1 MSEEDKTPGKI
12 CWHELITKDSEGSK
26 SFYAGLF
33 GWTTEEMPMGPDMT
47 YTMFKNGD
55 DMTAGMI
62 QVTDEMGDVPP
73 HWLTYITVEDIG
85 ASVAKAK
92 ELGATICKD
101 VTEIPMGKFAII
113 VDPGGAGFALWEHGD
128 GGGDCGDEGDPAS

>member
-12 CWHELITKDSEGSK
+12 CWHELLTKNSEASK

-33 GWTTEEMPMGPDMT
+33 GWTTDVMDMGPMK

-55 DMTAGMI
+55 DMAAGMI
-62 QVTDEMGDVPP
+62 EITDEMEGVPP
-73 HWLTYITVEDIG
+73 HWLTYIAVEDIT
-85 ASVAKAK
+85 ASVAKVR
-92 ELGATICKD
+92 ELGGKVCKD

-113 VDPGGAGFALWEHGD
+113 TDPGGAGFALWEYGD
-128 GGGDCGDEGDPAS
+128 TECPSED